1 MPASHELA
9 PSLADLLCT
18 MAEEDADAE
27 TIDLEDTVWAGLL
40 RDGADVVQRLREQIE
55 ANGTT
60 ERDEIDA
67 EDWAALDHAFGVI
80 VRRDSRHRTVSARA
94 FADEEE
100 PGRRVAGRAGV
111 VYIGDDWTD
120 EEAFLALPAPA
131 VTVKVGRHPSPT
143 AARYRIASVEDVHLL
158 LEAVAAARVPLAPVR
173 PASNARHRIGLMH
186 RCPWNLT

>member
-1 MPASHELA
+1 MPSGKRRCSESQRAAVLGPQDRPRPSVRPRRRQGGLTMPASHELA

-55 ANGTT
+55 ANDTV

-111 VYIGDDWTD
+111 VYIGDDWT
-120 EEAFLALPAPA
+120 
-131 VTVKVGRHPSPT
+131 
-143 AARYRIASVEDVHLL
+143 ARKSTRL
-158 LEAVAAARVPLAPVR
+158 
-173 PASNARHRIGLMH
+173 
-186 RCPWNLT
+186 